1 MSLKLSFWIRP
12 SLKNNKR
19 KVPVYLKIHQN
30 NIRTSY
36 SVGEFINYSLWD
48 KKSQRLKG
56 NTPEIQV
63 INEKLDAIKSRA
75 MKICNELL
83 MSGEMYNVHTIKDRL
98 IHGLVKSYTFD
109 ELMEEYLKKMTSL
122 KGQSYAQPTII
133 KYRNSQLRIKE
144 YVKKRYKRNDIFLY
158 ELNYDFIDGFETFL
172 KSEYKNSNTTCAKHY
187 QRISR
192 VVRIALNKGYI
203 NRFPFS
209 EYKPKIDKTP
219 LIYLTFEEVKKI
231 ESKEFSIPRLEM
243 VKKIFLFSC
252 YSGLSFKEM
261 ENLKPK
267 NIITSDE
274 QTYWLS
280 MTRQKTGRPYKVV
293 MLPRAHELIKEL
305 QEYDTHIRKGYL
317 LPIMSN
323 QKYNSYLKEISEIC
337 GIPKTLTSHVGR
349 KTFSIGLA
357 LRSSVSIELLSA
369 LLGHSSI
376 RVTTDYYA
384 KITDEVMID
393 GVKNLAEQLGKLT
406 LSNEKN
412 LEEIK
417 NRVK

>member
-1 MSLKLSFWIRP
+1 
-12 SLKNNKR
+12 
-19 KVPVYLKIHQN
+19 
-30 NIRTSY
+30 
-36 SVGEFINYSLWD
+36 
-48 KKSQRLKG
+48 
-56 NTPEIQV
+56 
-63 INEKLDAIKSRA
+63 
-75 MKICNELL
+75 
-83 MSGEMYNVHTIKDRL
+83 
-98 IHGLVKSYTFD
+98 
-109 ELMEEYLKKMTSL
+109 MEEYLEKMTSL

-393 GVKNLAEQLGKLT
+393 GVKNLSEQLGKLT